1 LSGNI
6 EETSFSLLDC
16 PDKDLDYNNM
26 FLSDPY
32 NCILPEKTYTINQS
46 QMIGVTSEDN
56 QIGVNL
62 EHFNESK
69 AIIFNNNLTC

>member
-1 LSGNI
+1 
-6 EETSFSLLDC
+6 
-16 PDKDLDYNNM
+16 
-26 FLSDPY
+26 
-32 NCILPEKTYTINQS
+32 
-46 QMIGVTSEDN
+46 MIAVTSEDN